1 VIHRGGSF
9 NPAVAAAAVVLLPAL
24 VIAAGVIAGAGAGG
38 IARAAV
44 PPFTAGRGP
53 HHAPTPAKVVRAAP
67 PPQRQAPELP
77 AAPRR
82 ELPGGLQLL
91 FHGLSAEDAA
101 ARIARR
107 QQDR

>member
-1 VIHRGGSF
+1 MAVF
-9 NPAVAAAAVVLLPAL
+9 DPAVAAAAVVLLPAL
-24 VIAAGVIAGAGAGG
+24 VIVAGSSSVKAQGRLLTRRCRHSRLDAARI
-38 IARAAV
+38 I
-44 PPFTAGRGP
+44 P
-53 HHAPTPAKVVRAAP
+53 PTPAKVVRAAPP

-82 ELPGGLQLL
+82 ELPGGIQWH
-91 FHGLSAEDAA
+91 FHGLSAEDVA